1 MTDLAVVEAAV
12 AVVFP
17 LKAEIHT
24 GILAAAVTAGQA
36 VYVVIA
42 SADYDLAD
50 AGVANQLAELRGI
63 ALESGG
69 VGQAINIL
77 KRGHIAGFTLTQAHD
92 DEIFLSDTAGAL
104 ADAAGTVTVHAGR
117 VIALTDK
124 ARTKVLFID
133 IPW

>member
-1 MTDLAVVEAAV
+1 MADIVVAEAAV

-24 GILAAAVTAGQA
+24 AILAAAVTAGEA
-36 VYVVIA
+36 VYVVVA
-42 SADYDLAD
+42 SADLDLAD
-50 AGVANQLAELRGI
+50 ASAANQLAELRGI

-69 VGQAINIL
+69 IGQAINIL
-77 KRGHIAGFTLTQAHD
+77 KRGHIAGFTIPQAHD
-92 DEIFLSDTAGAL
+92 AEVFLSDTAGAL

>member
-1 MTDLAVVEAAV
+1 MADLVVVEAAV

-42 SADYDLAD
+42 SADFDLAD
-50 AGVANQLAELRGI
+50 AGVADQLAELRGI

-69 VGQAINIL
+69 IGQAINIL
-77 KRGHIAGFTLTQAHD
+77 KRGHLNGFTISQAHD
-92 DEIFLSDTAGAL
+92 DEIFLSNNAGAL
-104 ADAAGTVTVHAGR
+104 ADAAGVVNVHAGR
-117 VIALTDK
+117 VVALSDK